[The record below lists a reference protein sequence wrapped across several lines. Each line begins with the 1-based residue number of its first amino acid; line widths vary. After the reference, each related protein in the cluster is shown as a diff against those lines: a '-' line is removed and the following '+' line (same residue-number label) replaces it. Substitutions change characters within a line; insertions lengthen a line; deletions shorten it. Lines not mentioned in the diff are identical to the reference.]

1 MIFNYLAPAATS
13 SKRYFF
19 ALCLLPCF
27 AACSG
32 GTSTSSGPNISSDSL
47 SSTPVSSQS
56 SLAVISSSTILS
68 SMGQSSST
76 TIPSS
81 SSSEIAQSSSAASS
95 SSTATDPRQNW
106 VLNASHNTE
115 ELSLAIDE
123 SVSTRWTTKSTQHN
137 GQWLSIDLGSV
148 QTFNRIHLNVTGS
161 ANDFGQGYLVYAS
174 NNQNNWGSPLTLINN
189 AQGNDTL
196 TLPETTARHIK
207 IVQTGL
213 SDRYWWSIH
222 DISISLADIPPIE
235 KEWNISSLAQLR
247 NALAGSDQTLIMKPG
262 YYDLTT
268 LESDARRFLLTGSNN
283 TIDLRG
289 VYIEVPVG
297 STTRE
302 SYFVIEG
309 SNNVITGGE
318 FEDTYPNGFMTV
330 TDFISYNEDSSLSY
344 GLKGQPVITV
354 LGNGNLIDGI
364 KLTIRGSFPYGY
376 GSLFGIGAGS
386 SFGLSKRCG
395 IVVKGDGNSIENT
408 QLIQRAFCHGIYLQS
423 PADNTTVRNTYVEG
437 AVRASNDMLAEGEGS
452 LPLRNS
458 YLDVDGN
465 PIAANEMHSLSEDGI
480 RVYNGGGSVIV
491 ENCTVKKMR
500 GGIRLYLAS
509 GASVSNSIAID
520 NGNTNYNLPKS
531 AIVTGSVA
539 NFTYAP
545 VSDFRL
551 SRSYQNLDLTIQASP
566 NAVGAH
572 NIADILGGN
581 HTIIFRRAPGPEDT
595 QETRSFIVYGNNST
609 IRNETEYKIIL
620 LEGTSGNTIISAGE
634 VTDLG
639 DNIVSSIPLILN

>member
-1 MIFNYLAPAATS
+1 MEQ
-13 SKRYFF
+13 
-19 ALCLLPCF
+19 
-27 AACSG
+27 
-32 GTSTSSGPNISSDSL
+32 ISS
-47 SSTPVSSQS
+47 T
-56 SLAVISSSTILS
+56 
-68 SMGQSSST
+68 G
-76 TIPSS
+76 S
-81 SSSEIAQSSSAASS
+81 SSSEVVN
-95 SSTATDPRQNW
+95 PRANW
-106 VLNASHNTE
+106 ILSASHNTE
-115 ELSLAIDE
+115 ELSLAIDD
-123 SVSTRWTTKSTQHN
+123 SISTRWTTKSTQHN

-148 QTFNRIHLNVTGS
+148 QTFNSIHLNVTGS
-161 ANDFGQGYLVYAS
+161 DSDFGLGYLVYAS
-174 NNQNNWGSPLTLINN
+174 NNQNDWGSPLTLMNN
-189 AQGNDTL
+189 SQGNDTL
-196 TLPETTARHIK
+196 TLPVTTARHIK

-213 SDRYWWSIH
+213 SARNWWSVH
-222 DISISLADIPPIE
+222 DISVSLEDRLPIE
-235 KEWNISSLAQLR
+235 KEWNVSSLAQLR

-262 YYDLTT
+262 YYDLTA
-268 LESDARRFLLTGSNN
+268 LEPDARRFLLTGSNN

-309 SNNVITGGE
+309 SNNVIIGGE

-330 TDFISYNEDSSLSY
+330 TDFVSYNEDSSLSF
-344 GLKGQPVITV
+344 GLKGEPVMAI

-364 KLTIRGSFPYGY
+364 KLTVRGSFPYGY
-376 GSLFGIGAGS
+376 GSLFGIGSGS

-395 IVVKGDGNSIENT
+395 IVVKGDSNTIENT

-465 PIAANEMHSLSEDGI
+465 PIASDEVHSLSEDGI

-509 GASVSNSIAID
+509 SASVSNSIAQD
-520 NGNTNYNLPKS
+520 NGATNYNMPS
-531 AIVTGSVA
+531 RGTVTQSVS
-539 NFTYAP
+539 NFTYSP

-551 SRSYQNLDLTIQASP
+551 SRSNMNLELTIEASP
-566 NAVGAH
+566 NAIGAH
-572 NIADILGGN
+572 NIADILGNN
-581 HTIIFRRAPGPEDT
+581 HDIVFLRADGPEDT
-595 QETRSFIVYGNNST
+595 QETRSIIVYGNNST
-609 IRNETEYKIIL
+609 IRNQTEYKITL
-620 LEGTSGNTIISAGE
+620 LEGTSGNTIMSAGE

-639 DNIVSSIPLILN
+639 DNAVSAIPLTLN